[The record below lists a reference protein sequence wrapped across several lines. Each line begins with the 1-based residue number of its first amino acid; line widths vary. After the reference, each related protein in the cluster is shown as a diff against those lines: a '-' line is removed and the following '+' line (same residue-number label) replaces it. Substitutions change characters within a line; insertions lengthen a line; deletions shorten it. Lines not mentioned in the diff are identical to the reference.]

1 MQAVIHQFIRAIFA
15 LLALGSA
22 THHLFGQAASNA
34 RPDSDEKRAIVYKI
48 SRTDKISITVVGEGD
63 LAVGGKRVDANG
75 DVNLALVGE
84 VHIAGLSVT
93 QAQTA
98 IEAAYRDGRI
108 LRNPQVTI
116 NLEEYAP
123 RTVSISGM
131 VKAPST
137 YSLPPETTMTIK
149 ELILKSGGF
158 SETANGNKV
167 RVSRTMPDGSTKI
180 FTLNVDAVLK
190 GRKTDS
196 SADNNFILEPD
207 DIERVPKT
215 GPGGMLV
222 RSVV

>member
-1 MQAVIHQFIRAIFA
+1 VKFAIPKLLRAFVA
-15 LLALGSA
+15 LAALAGA
-22 THHLFGQAASNA
+22 ARLFGQASN
-34 RPDSDEKRAIVYKI
+34 PVQDSDEKKAIVYKI
-48 SRTDKISITVVGEGD
+48 TRTDKVSITIVGEGD

-75 DVNLALVGE
+75 NVNLALVGE
-84 VHIAGLSVT
+84 VRIAGLSVS

-98 IEAAYRDGRI
+98 IENAYREGRI

-116 NLEEYAP
+116 NIEEYAP

-131 VKAPST
+131 VKLPSS

-149 ELILKSGGF
+149 ELVLKAGGF

-196 SADNNFILEPD
+196 SADNNFVLEPD
-207 DIERVPKT
+207 DIVYVPEKII
-215 GPGGMLV
+215 
-222 RSVV
+222 